1 MIFDSEFNKRTKIV
15 ATLGPATTGKIFT
28 KEQLADPNN
37 AAKKQKIYNT
47 MQKIFLAGVNVC
59 RLNFSHGD
67 HAEEEVR
74 LQIIKDV
81 AKELNINVAIM
92 LDTKGPEIR
101 VGKIVDSKKKDTT
114 LLVKQDSILTI
125 KTKDF
130 SPCLAT
136 NNEVYVYDSTNTYN
150 MAKDLAVDKMIL
162 IDDGKLQLRVKSV
175 DVEKGIIKAKAL
187 NSHTIYE
194 KKRINLPG
202 SKYTMPFLSK
212 KDKEDIKF
220 AVKYD
225 LDYIALSF
233 VNSAQNIIEVKKEL
247 AKLNA
252 SEKLQ
257 LFAKIESTDAIKNFN
272 EILQEAD
279 GIMVARGD
287 LGLEVPFY
295 DIPYWEKYILQQCH
309 KYGKPCIVATQMLDS
324 LERCIQPTRAEV
336 TDVFFAVEN
345 GADATMLSGETAN
358 GLFPI
363 EAVKVMAAIDAVA
376 EKHFDYK
383 KSIKFYKKNTLIEK
397 QYKRQAIKIAKKVLP
412 CCCTN
417 GTKCLKYENL
427 IIFTNDFELIWAISA
442 IKPACKIIAVT
453 NKSINVNRFAVNY
466 GVQTIFLK
474 KEFNEN
480 FDPFVTAKEIKF
492 ELNLSDK
499 TLLYNKKKFYDIN

>member
-136 NNEVYVYDSTNTYN
+136 DNEVYVYDSTKTYN

-212 KDKEDIKF
+212 KDKEDLKF
-220 AVKYD
+220 AVKHD

-295 DIPYWEKYILQQCH
+295 DIPY
-309 KYGKPCIVATQMLDS
+309 
-324 LERCIQPTRAEV
+324 
-336 TDVFFAVEN
+336 
-345 GADATMLSGETAN
+345 
-358 GLFPI
+358 
-363 EAVKVMAAIDAVA
+363 
-376 EKHFDYK
+376 
-383 KSIKFYKKNTLIEK
+383 
-397 QYKRQAIKIAKKVLP
+397 
-412 CCCTN
+412 
-417 GTKCLKYENL
+417 
-427 IIFTNDFELIWAISA
+427 
-442 IKPACKIIAVT
+442 
-453 NKSINVNRFAVNY
+453 
-466 GVQTIFLK
+466 
-474 KEFNEN
+474 
-480 FDPFVTAKEIKF
+480 
-492 ELNLSDK
+492 
-499 TLLYNKKKFYDIN
+499 